1 MTPRSSSSASC
12 ASDSIDSTLV
22 NGEQRRVVVTGLGMI
37 TPLGASVEKSWAG
50 LKAGKSGIGPIT
62 RFDAKDLETQIAGEV
77 HDFDPLAYMDRKEAK
92 RADRFAQFAI
102 ATAGQALTDAKL
114 EVTKDFAPR
123 FGVTFGSG
131 IGGVET
137 LVDNILV
144 HDRDPRRVSPFMI
157 PMMIVDM
164 AAGEIAMK
172 YGVKGPNLA
181 TVSACASSAH
191 AIGEAVDTIRRGQAD
206 VMIAGGSEA
215 GVIKVAIGAFNAM
228 HALSRRNDEPEKASR
243 PFDKER
249 DGFVF
254 SEAAACLVLE
264 EEGFAKARGARILGE
279 VVGYGA
285 TADAYHVTAPPE
297 GAEGAVR
304 AMEMALADAGIGS
317 DQIGY
322 VNAHGTSTQAND
334 GAETAALKT
343 FFGGKEKT
351 PPISSTKS
359 MTGHTLGAAG
369 AIEAVICIL
378 AMREGILPPTI
389 NQEVADPDCDL
400 DYIPN
405 TARQAQVEYS
415 LSNSMGFGGHNVALI
430 LKRGNAQPGAA

>member
-1 MTPRSSSSASC
+1 M
-12 ASDSIDSTLV
+12 
-22 NGEQRRVVVTGLGMI
+22 NGERRRVVVTGLGMI
-37 TPLGASVEKSWAG
+37 TPLGATVETSWAG
-50 LKAGKSGIGPIT
+50 LTAGKSGIGPIT
-62 RFDAKDLETQIAGEV
+62 RFDAKDLETRIAGEV
-77 HDFDPLAYMDRKEAK
+77 HDFDPLAYMERKEAK

-102 ATAGQALTDAKL
+102 ATAGQSIKDAKL
-114 EVTKDFAPR
+114 DITKDLAPR
-123 FGVTFGSG
+123 VGVTFGSG

-137 LVDNILV
+137 LVDNILI
-144 HDRDPRRVSPFMI
+144 HDKDPRRVSPFMI
-157 PMMIVDM
+157 PMMIMDM
-164 AAGEIAMK
+164 AAGEVAMK
-172 YGVKGPNLA
+172 YGPKGPNLA

-191 AIGEAVDTIRRGQAD
+191 AIGEAADTIRRGQAD
-206 VMIAGGSEA
+206 VMLAGGSEA
-215 GVIKVAIGAFNAM
+215 GLIKVAIGAFNAM
-228 HALSRRNDEPEKASR
+228 HALSRRNDDPQRASR

-264 EEGFAKARGARILGE
+264 EEEFAKARGAHIVGE
-279 VVGYGA
+279 ISGYGT

-304 AMEMALADAGIGS
+304 AMRMAMEDAGVEPS
-317 DQIGY
+317 QIGY

-343 FFGGKEKT
+343 AFGDHA
-351 PPISSTKS
+351 PRLPISSTKS

-378 AMREGILPPTI
+378 AMRDGVLPPTI
-389 NQEVADPDCDL
+389 NQEVPDPDCDL

-405 TARQAQVEYS
+405 TARKADVGYS
-415 LSNSMGFGGHNVALI
+415 LSNSMGFGGHNVALVI
-430 LKRGNAQPGAA
+430 RRRNGAG